1 MRQKRVRER
10 GDRGIK
16 KRKSVETGN
25 QERERE
31 RVKMGMSK
39 ERESGETGKSKERES
54 GDEPAKRLRWQSE
67 GETEKAKRECIHNK
81 DREKR

>member
-1 MRQKRVRER
+1 
-10 GDRGIK
+10 
-16 KRKSVETGN
+16 
-25 QERERE
+25 
-31 RVKMGMSK
+31 MGMSK